1 MLQVRS
7 AVTDLFEQLKSAFA
21 DSYAVEREL
30 PGGGMSRLFLAMD
43 HSLHRQV
50 VIKILPPDVAS
61 EVGAAR
67 FKREAEVT
75 AHLQHPHILPII
87 GAGLKEGLLYY
98 IMPFVPGESLKTRL
112 EREGKLPIRD
122 AVRIIREVADAL
134 AYAHQH
140 NVIHRDIKPAN
151 ILLEDGHAV
160 LADFGIAAAL
170 SDATSERGDRLTR
183 TGFSIGT
190 VGYMAPEQALG
201 ERNVDA
207 RVDIYALGVVAYEI
221 LAGEPPFTGPT
232 AQAIIYAHLTEQPR
246 RLDRVRFDT
255 PVAVCRAIE
264 KSLSKAPDERFQ
276 SAAEF
281 RDALEAPVSRL
292 PVISVRTSLR
302 RLRSA
307 PRRWKV
313 ATAVALVTV
322 LGVGALLAWRESLGG
337 NGDSIVIAIAPFNVL
352 STHLQLWHEG
362 MVDLMSRNLDGA
374 GPLRTVSPTVAI
386 RGWKG
391 PADRTSVTAL
401 ARRTRA
407 RYGVFGTLLGGER
420 DSVRLRAALLDV
432 STGRLTEIEY
442 RGVEMDNVA
451 DSLAVTILRALG
463 QTEHIAAVRRAPL
476 GARSFPALRAF
487 LRGEQH
493 YRRTAWDS
501 AVVSYERA
509 LASDADFALPLRRLA
524 RIASWQR
531 SEQDPAALQF
541 ALRAAALNHGLAPR
555 DSLLLT
561 SDSLMA
567 ALTVA
572 ADDTLTWSRKRR
584 LFATLADA
592 AHRYSDD
599 PEVWYTVGEARYHH
613 GYGREIGVTDRM
625 VLDAFKRAIELD
637 SAFAPAYIHAIEQ
650 GFTLDGAVSG
660 LRYARAYLALNPT
673 DKEAEGIQLVER
685 LVDPRR
691 ARSTETAALLDTL
704 PFEVVRN
711 AWSALRR
718 WPDSAETSTRLLRVL
733 ADRSRS
739 SAANVADSLWIRA
752 LPVQLAVRGHLHE
765 AEQMVGTK
773 PSRAFAELVLLGGIP
788 ADTAAAVFAQWLAG
802 GVSQASLGAW
812 WWASRGDTAS
822 LYALLRRLDSASR
835 AASTPASQRTTLYR
849 SLAAQA
855 YLTLARRDTVKALE
869 QFLALSDTLCLTCT
883 FFDGLTTAGLLAASK
898 RYAEAVRFLNSRLYT
913 LISPLEVAYALER
926 GRLAEKQGDAATA
939 LEAYSFV
946 ANAWM
951 HADPELRPALSEA
964 QAAVARFPRQIARS
978 SAARR

>member
-1 MLQVRS
+1 M
-7 AVTDLFEQLKSAFA
+7 TDLFDHLKSAFA

-30 PGGGMSRLFLAMD
+30 PGGGMSRLFLAIE
-43 HSLHRQV
+43 HSLHRKV
-50 VIKILPPDVAS
+50 VLKILPPDVAS
-61 EVGAAR
+61 EIGAAR

-87 GAGLKEGLLYY
+87 GAGLKDGLLYY
-98 IMPFVPGESLKTRL
+98 IMPFVEGESLKSRL
-112 EREGKLPIRD
+112 ERDGKLPIRD

-140 NVIHRDIKPAN
+140 GVIHRDIKPAN

-170 SDATSERGDRLTR
+170 SGPMTDGGDRLTR
-183 TGFSIGT
+183 TGTSVGT
-190 VGYMAPEQALG
+190 VGYMAPEQSLG
-201 ERNVDA
+201 ERNLDG
-207 RVDIYALGVVAYEI
+207 RVDIYALGVVGYEI
-221 LAGEPPFTGPT
+221 LAGEPPFTAPN
-232 AQAIIYAHLTEQPR
+232 AQAIIFAHLTEEPR
-246 RLDRVRFDT
+246 QLDRVRFDT
-255 PVAVCRAIE
+255 PLAVCRAID
-264 KSLSKAPDERFQ
+264 KALRKTPEERFQ

-281 RDALEAPVSRL
+281 RDALDVPTSSVPRFSMRASLHRL
-292 PVISVRTSLR
+292 QL
-302 RLRSA
+302 A
-307 PRRWKV
+307 PRRLKV
-313 ATAVALVTV
+313 LTAVAAAAVISLV
-322 LGVGALLAWRESLGG
+322 GVGALLAWRQNLGG
-337 NGDSIVIAIAPFNVL
+337 DSDSIVIAIAPFNVL
-352 STHLQLWHEG
+352 NSDLQLWHEG

-432 STGRLTEIEY
+432 STGKLTEIEY
-442 RGVEMDNVA
+442 RGAEMDDVA
-451 DSLAVTILRALG
+451 DSLSVTVLRELG

-476 GARSFPALRAF
+476 GARSLPALKAF

-501 AVVSYERA
+501 AVISYERA
-509 LASDADFALPLRRLA
+509 LASDANFALPLRRLG
-524 RIASWQR
+524 RIASWQY
-531 SEQDPAALQF
+531 SEQDPRALQF
-541 ALRAAALNHGLAPR
+541 ALRASALNHGLAPR

-567 ALTVA
+567 ALTT
-572 ADDTLTWSRKRR
+572 ADDSLTWSRKRR
-584 LFATLADA
+584 LFATIAEA
-592 AHRYSDD
+592 ARRYSDD

-613 GYGREIGVTDRM
+613 GYGREIGVTDGM
-625 VLDAFKRAIELD
+625 VLDAFKRSIELD

-650 GFTLDGAVSG
+650 GFTVEGATAG
-660 LRYARAYLALNPT
+660 LRYARAYLVLHPT
-673 DKEAEGIQLVER
+673 DKEAEGIELLER
-685 LVDPRR
+685 VVRPRR
-691 ARSTETAALLDTL
+691 ARSPETATLLDTL

-733 ADRSRS
+733 ADRSRNTAA
-739 SAANVADSLWIRA
+739 SAADSLWILA
-752 LPVQLAVRGHLHE
+752 LPVQLAFRGHLRE
-765 AEQMVGTK
+765 ARQLLGSK
-773 PSRAFAELVLLGGIP
+773 PARVFAELVLFGGIP
-788 ADTAAAVFAQWLAG
+788 EDSASAVFARWLEG
-802 GVSQASLGAW
+802 GASQASFAAW

-822 LYALLRRLDSASR
+822 LHGLVRGLDSTSR
-835 AASTPASQRTTLYR
+835 SASTPTSRRATSYR
-849 SLAAQA
+849 LSAAQA
-855 YLTLARRDTVKALE
+855 YLTLARRDTVNALA

-883 FFDGLTTAGLLAASK
+883 MFDGLTTARLLAANK
-898 RYAEAVRFLNSRLYT
+898 RYDEALEFLGSRLYT

-926 GRLAEKQGDAATA
+926 GRLAQKQGDTAAA
-939 LEAYSFV
+939 REAYSFV
-946 ANAWM
+946 ADAWM
-951 HADPELRPALSEA
+951 HADPALEPALSEA
-964 QAAVARFPRQIARS
+964 RAAVAQVPRQMARS